1 MRKILLF
8 VTVLAGT
15 CTGAWAQL
23 RTSESSSRLLDECR
37 TLFTQ
42 GDYSAAGSI
51 LEQWSRT
58 DEAKGLARDE
68 EIDFMRVVIQAEND
82 LATAMPAIQIF
93 MSEYPSSMYNN
104 RLYALMGSSHFAL
117 HEYEDAIE
125 SFEECDPLLLDSRD
139 CLRMVRHKAISLF
152 RCYVNGRTAQAREG
166 FENSRESRHADEAG
180 LYLAEMSLSGGTGMD
195 EAYNMASEQGD
206 SLMSYHTQAV
216 P

>member
-125 SFEECDPLLLDSRD
+125 SLRSATRS
-139 CLRMVRHKAISLF
+139 CLTPGTACVWYDIRRSPCSDADALRRATWNSPSWSVWW
-152 RCYVNGRTAQAREG
+152 RTLRPT
-166 FENSRESRHADEAG
+166 RI
-180 LYLAEMSLSGGTGMD
+180 
-195 EAYNMASEQGD
+195 
-206 SLMSYHTQAV
+206 
-216 P
+216 